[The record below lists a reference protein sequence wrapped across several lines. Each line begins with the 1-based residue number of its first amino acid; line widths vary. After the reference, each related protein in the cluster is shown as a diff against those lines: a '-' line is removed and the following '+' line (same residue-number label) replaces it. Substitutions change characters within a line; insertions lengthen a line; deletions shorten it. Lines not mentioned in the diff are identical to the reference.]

1 MFHGCFPA
9 TAPHGLKYPPGPL
22 QEHRLPYGRP
32 GCRFCWRAEFWPAG
46 CGLGVQLVPRPPET
60 GAGQGHLSLS
70 SGASRTLPPRAP
82 SVPARP
88 TLPSVGSALSRQQGP
103 TLQTALEKARVWR
116 VRNPSCEAPGFGV
129 DARERGRGVAAAPLT
144 CSVPARLAGCFI
156 EDLLKN
162 WKEDYDLLEDN
173 HTYIQW

>member
-1 MFHGCFPA
+1 M
-9 TAPHGLKYPPGPL
+9 
-22 QEHRLPYGRP
+22 
-32 GCRFCWRAEFWPAG
+32 
-46 CGLGVQLVPRPPET
+46 
-60 GAGQGHLSLS
+60 
-70 SGASRTLPPRAP
+70 
-82 SVPARP
+82 
-88 TLPSVGSALSRQQGP
+88 
-103 TLQTALEKARVWR
+103 
-116 VRNPSCEAPGFGV
+116 RNPSCEAPGLGV